1 VTIHVGLYSEDWTYY
16 EGCPDSISSGGGGSG
31 KQDLKDQIVLYK
43 EKADSTENLLFQ
55 LVDGGSTEELQQEVD
70 MSTPPESMDIYNELM
85 NNSPFL
91 SDTVVGSA
99 IYKEAVLPN
108 AMLRDIMV
116 ANPQSAKND
125 ALMNKIDDRWDPMPD
140 YMKSEILEGRSIV
153 AAKEKLESELS
164 RYRRLRSRN
173 FNNLIGSFMND
184 TTLTHQEITDSLV
197 GLFENETDL
206 DAKYRLGF
214 LYSGNDRYEQGLNVI
229 NSISG
234 AFDLNNTQ
242 EEEYQSMN
250 GYFSLLEALC
260 DSSDLTNPDSLMLS
274 SLYDIYINGNGLAV
288 QYARNIL
295 LALNE
300 IEYEEPIILPFP
312 YKTGKQEGFNA
323 PDVTCEKSHLLII
336 YPNPSNSYLIIEYEF
351 EKQPENAL
359 VVISE
364 AGGKRI
370 KTVHLNKQIDQKLLD
385 IRDFKQGM
393 YIATLFVNRI
403 TRESVKFTIIH

>member
-1 VTIHVGLYSEDWTYY
+1 MTIHVGLYSEDWTYY

-140 YMKSEILEGRSIV
+140 YMKSDILEGRSIV

-173 FNNLIGSFMND
+173 FNNLIASFMND
-184 TTLTHQEITDSLV
+184 TTLTHQEITDSLAE
-197 GLFENETDL
+197 LFENETSL
-206 DAKYRLGF
+206 DARYRLGF
-214 LYSGNDRYEQGLNVI
+214 LYSGNGQYEQGLNLI
-229 NSISG
+229 NSIPGSL
-234 AFDLNNTQ
+234 DLNDQQ

-250 GYFSLLEALC
+250 SYFSLLEALR

-274 SLYDIYINGNGLAV
+274 SLYDVYLNGNGMAV

-312 YKTGKQEGFNA
+312 YKTGMQNGFNA
-323 PDVTCEKSHLLII
+323 LGVAGEKPHLLKI

-359 VVISE
+359 VVISD
-364 AGGKRI
+364 AGGRKI
-370 KTVHLNKQIDQKLLD
+370 KTLHLNKQMDQKLVD
-385 IRDFKQGM
+385 IRDFKQGV
-393 YIATLFVNRI
+393 YIATLFLNGI
-403 TRESVKFTIIH
+403 AKESLKFTIIH